1 MQASARRS
9 DASLYVRVGASTY
22 TFIYI
27 CIYIYI
33 YLYIHL
39 YVCMY
44 IDIYTYIYIYRGAYD
59 FAPASI
65 MVHG

>member
-27 CIYIYI
+27 YIHIYI
-33 YLYIHL
+33 YLYI
-39 YVCMY
+39 Y
-44 IDIYTYIYIYRGAYD
+44 ICVYIYTYIYIYRGAYD